1 MSVTIK
7 AAFQWNGD
15 GDLLRAKNLETGG
28 RVQTAIDNAVISYCM
43 PYCPWETGTLA
54 RSPFAASPPGGGQ
67 VIYATPY
74 ARYLYYGEPKYSV
87 KGAPDIR
94 TDYRWQLCFR
104 L

>member
-43 PYCPWETGTLA
+43 PYCPCTVGTTTD
-54 RSPFAASPPGGGQ
+54 SH
-67 VIYATPY
+67 
-74 ARYLYYGEPKYSV
+74 
-87 KGAPDIR
+87 APS
-94 TDYRWQLCFR
+94 
-104 L
+104 

>member
-43 PYCPWETGTLA
+43 PYCPW
-54 RSPFAASPPGGGQ
+54 
-67 VIYATPY
+67 
-74 ARYLYYGEPKYSV
+74 
-87 KGAPDIR
+87 
-94 TDYRWQLCFR
+94 
-104 L
+104 